1 MTQYVQLDNQD
12 RAALAILAEF
22 EISNDG
28 KTAVAS
34 GTMEV
39 EIVRPADDR
48 LRLTIEFPSDEKFV
62 IWLSRAQTLKQLNIA
77 DDES

>member
-39 EIVRPADDR
+39 EIVRAADDR
-48 LRLTIEFPSDEKFV
+48 APSHD
-62 IWLSRAQTLKQLNIA
+62 
-77 DDES
+77 